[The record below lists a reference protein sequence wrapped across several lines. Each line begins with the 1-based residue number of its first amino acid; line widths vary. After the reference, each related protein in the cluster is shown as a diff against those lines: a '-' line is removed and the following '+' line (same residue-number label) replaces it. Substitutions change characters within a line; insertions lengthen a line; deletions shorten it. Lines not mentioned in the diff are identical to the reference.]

1 MWGSGA
7 YCVVVWGRAVR
18 GCFVGRGNCVV
29 GWGGRGEQYGFL
41 LRSVPKLWL
50 EVYSLLNFRFVAV
63 GDMIKATAPFP
74 QSASITQVNTTLN
87 LSNFVF
93 VFASNPSGEQPLV
106 LQSGQSVFVI
116 QSVNHSLSQGVSQ

>member
-1 MWGSGA
+1 MCGCLGEGSAWLFCGA
-7 YCVVVWGRAVR
+7 GELCSWL
-18 GCFVGRGNCVV
+18 
-29 GWGGRGEQYGFL
+29 GWRGEQYGFL
-41 LRSVPKLWL
+41 FRSVPKLWL

-93 VFASNPSGEQPLV
+93 VFACNPSGEQPLV

-116 QSVNHSLSQGVSQ
+116 QSVNHSLRQGVSQ